1 MPDPTM
7 ARIMAARGMAPADTV
22 YRHADMFNPFTCE
35 WERSDF
41 AVKDGIIVGI
51 GTGYLG
57 IREQDLSGAYVIPGL
72 IDAHMHIES
81 SLLTPPEYA
90 RLVARHGTTTVIADP
105 HEIAN
110 VAGAK
115 GIGYMLAGRAGAPA
129 DLLFMLPSC
138 VPATPADVG
147 GATLAAPDLA
157 PFVGR
162 DGVLGLG
169 EMMNVPGVLAGDPG
183 IWDKLALLPLRDGH
197 APQLSGPD
205 LNAYVLAGL
214 QSDHECTGRVEAI
227 EKLRRGMYIFIREGS
242 TEQNIAE
249 LISLVTP
256 QNVSRCC
263 FATDDCHADLLAGG
277 GHIDRCIRRA
287 VECGLDLELA
297 LRMATL
303 SAAERFGLHDRGA
316 LAPGRRADFC
326 IVDDLEKFVVKQT
339 FFGGKPTDTYAPAP
353 LPAFPPTVACTTSSP
368 DMIRLDGSGTARVID
383 IVPHQIL
390 TESLHVALAATDI
403 PDIKRDILKVVV
415 CNRYHPTD
423 RCGVGLV
430 HGFGFTHGAIASS
443 VSHDAHN
450 IIAAG
455 CSDAEILAAMGAV
468 IGAQG
473 GMAAADAEVVTLLPL
488 DCAGL
493 MSTLPYD
500 NVVARLENL
509 HVVTQRMGGIA
520 DPFMYLSF
528 LALTVV
534 PSLRITDRGVFDGT
548 AFCDV
553 PLFED

>member
-1 MPDPTM
+1 
-7 ARIMAARGMAPADTV
+7 MAARGMTPADTV
-22 YRHADMFNPFTCE
+22 YRHADLFNPFTCE
-35 WERSDF
+35 WELSDF

-51 GTGYLG
+51 GTEYHG
-57 IREQDLSGAYVIPGL
+57 IRERNLSGAYVIPGL
-72 IDAHMHIES
+72 IDAHVHIES
-81 SLLTPPEYA
+81 SLLAPPEYA

-115 GIGYMLAGRAGAPA
+115 GIDYMLAGRAGAPV

-138 VPATPADVG
+138 VPATPADIG

-162 DGVLGLG
+162 EGVIGLG

-183 IWDKLALLPLRDGH
+183 IRDKLALMPIRDGH
-197 APQLSGPD
+197 APQLSGAD

-214 QSDHECTGRVEAI
+214 TSDHECTSRAEAE

-242 TEQNIAE
+242 TEQNIPA

-256 QNVSRCC
+256 ANVSRCC
-263 FATDDCHADLLAGG
+263 FATDDCHADLLESA

-303 SAAERFGLHDRGA
+303 SAADRFGLHDRGA

-339 FFGGKPTDTYAPAP
+339 FSRGKPTDTFIPAQ
-353 LPAFPPTVACTTSSP
+353 LPAFPPTVACTAPSP
-368 DMIRLDGSGTARVID
+368 DMIRLDGSGTARVIG

-390 TESLHVALAATDI
+390 TESLRYPIAATGI
-403 PDIKRDILKVVV
+403 PDTGRDILKVVV

-423 RCGVGLV
+423 TCGVGLV
-430 HGFGFTHGAIASS
+430 HGFGFMHGAIASS

-450 IIAAG
+450 IIAVG
-455 CSDAEILAAMGAV
+455 CSDPEILAAMGAV
-468 IGAQG
+468 TGAQG
-473 GMAAADAEVVTLLPL
+473 GMAAVDAGEVTLLPL
-488 DCAGL
+488 DYAGL

-500 NVVARLENL
+500 NVVARLEKL
-509 HVVTQRMGGIA
+509 HAVTRQMGGIA

-534 PSLRITDRGVFDGT
+534 PSLRITDRGVFDCT
-548 AFCDV
+548 AFHDV
-553 PLFED
+553 PLFET

>member
-1 MPDPTM
+1 
-7 ARIMAARGMAPADTV
+7 
-22 YRHADMFNPFTCE
+22 
-35 WERSDF
+35 
-41 AVKDGIIVGI
+41 
-51 GTGYLG
+51 
-57 IREQDLSGAYVIPGL
+57 
-72 IDAHMHIES
+72 
-81 SLLTPPEYA
+81 
-90 RLVARHGTTTVIADP
+90 
-105 HEIAN
+105 
-110 VAGAK
+110 
-115 GIGYMLAGRAGAPA
+115 
-129 DLLFMLPSC
+129 
-138 VPATPADVG
+138 
-147 GATLAAPDLA
+147 
-157 PFVGR
+157 
-162 DGVLGLG
+162 
-169 EMMNVPGVLAGDPG
+169 
-183 IWDKLALLPLRDGH
+183 
-197 APQLSGPD
+197 
-205 LNAYVLAGL
+205 
-214 QSDHECTGRVEAI
+214 
-227 EKLRRGMYIFIREGS
+227 MYIFIREGS

-353 LPAFPPTVACTTSSP
+353 LPAFPPTVACTTPSP
-368 DMIRLDGSGTARVID
+368 DMIRLSGSGTARVIG

-390 TESLHVALAATDI
+390 TESLHVELAATDI

-415 CNRYHPTD
+415 CNRYHLTN

-548 AFCDV
+548 AFRDV
-553 PLFED
+553 PLFEE